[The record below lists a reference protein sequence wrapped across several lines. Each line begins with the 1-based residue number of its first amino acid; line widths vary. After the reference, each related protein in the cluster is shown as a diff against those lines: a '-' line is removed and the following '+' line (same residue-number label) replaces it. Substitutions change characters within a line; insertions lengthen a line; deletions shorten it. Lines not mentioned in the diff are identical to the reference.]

1 MLFRELIS
9 AIHEKDLTKSQLE
22 EYHSDLTNLYAL
34 MHLEKAELEKS
45 EAIFL
50 IDQKKESSIATKNA
64 WRATKDGQR
73 LIELDHFT
81 KAAEKLLTSL
91 KSRLYSTY

>member
-1 MLFRELIS
+1 MTFRELIE
-9 AIHEKDLTKSQLE
+9 AIKEKNLSKEQLE
-22 EYHSDLTNLYAL
+22 DYHLDMSRLYAL
-34 MHLEKAELEKS
+34 MQLEKADLEKAEALY
-45 EAIFL
+45 L